1 MTRVKAVS
9 GRMFRSLQVRNYRL
23 FFFGQLI
30 SMSGTWMQ
38 SVAQA
43 WLVLKL
49 TGSGVALGVVTALQF
64 LPILLF
70 GVWGGVLADR
80 VDKRKA
86 LVMTQT
92 AMGIVAAVLATVTA
106 LGIVE
111 LWMVYVCAVLLG
123 TANMVDSPTR
133 QAFITELVG
142 PVEVANAVALNSA
155 MFNAARVVGPALAG
169 ALIVGVGI
177 WPAFALNSVS
187 FVAVIFG
194 LLAMRP
200 AELVRGAPVGRAKG
214 QAREGLRYVWQ
225 NDTLRSTLLLV
236 ALVGTFALNFSITM
250 PLMARYAFHK
260 GAGTFGLLTSCM
272 GLGSMV
278 GALATAA
285 RSRPTSRLLVGASV
299 VFGLLMLVAAGVPT
313 LGLELAVMP
322 FFGAASI
329 TFMATANS
337 TLQLNSSPEM
347 RGRVM
352 ALYVLV
358 FLGSTPIGGP
368 IVGWVAQTWG
378 PRASLVLGG
387 VACLVGAA
395 LASSSLLRSR
405 RRRALA
411 EAVSMPGSEAGAE
424 VGAEVGVAVEAAVEV
439 AVEVEAAGAAGS
451 AAAGGLPGGSAGGL
465 TDRRSES
472 ALA

>member
-1 MTRVKAVS
+1 
-9 GRMFRSLQVRNYRL
+9 
-23 FFFGQLI
+23 
-30 SMSGTWMQ
+30 
-38 SVAQA
+38 VAQA

-49 TGSGVALGVVTALQF
+49 TDSGVALGVVTALQF

-70 GVWGGVLADR
+70 GMWGGVIADR
-80 VDKRKA
+80 VDKRRA
-86 LVMTQT
+86 LMLTQT
-92 AMGIVAAVLATVTA
+92 AMGLVAAGLAIVTA
-106 LGIVE
+106 TGIVT
-111 LWMVYVCAVLLG
+111 LWMVYVAAVLLG

-133 QAFITELVG
+133 QAFVAELVG
-142 PVEVANAVALNSA
+142 PSEVANAVGLNSA

-177 WPAFALNSVS
+177 WPAFALNAVS

-194 LLAMRP
+194 LSAMRTEELFRFPP
-200 AELVRGAPVGRAKG
+200 ALRAKG
-214 QAREGLRYVWQ
+214 QARAGLQYVWQ
-225 NDTLRSTLLLV
+225 SDTLRSTLLLV

-250 PLMARYAFHK
+250 PLMAKYAFHA
-260 GAGTFGLLTSCM
+260 GAGTFSLLTSAM

-285 RSRPTSRLLVGASV
+285 RSRPTARLLVGASV
-299 VFGLLMLVAAGVPT
+299 AFGLLMLAAAAAPT

-322 FFGAASI
+322 FFGAGSI

-368 IVGWVAQTWG
+368 IVGWVAQAWG
-378 PRASLVLGG
+378 PRASVALGG

-395 LASSSLLRSR
+395 LASGSLLRSR
-405 RRRALA
+405 RRRL
-411 EAVSMPGSEAGAE
+411 
-424 VGAEVGVAVEAAVEV
+424 VGAAAPVPATPAEP
-439 AVEVEAAGAAGS
+439 
-451 AAAGGLPGGSAGGL
+451 AAA
-465 TDRRSES
+465 
-472 ALA
+472 

>member
-1 MTRVKAVS
+1 MTRVKALS
-9 GRMFRSLQVRNYRL
+9 SKTFRSLRIRNYRL
-23 FFFGQLI
+23 FFFGQLV

-49 TGSGVALGVVTALQF
+49 TGSGVALGFVTALQF

-70 GVWGGVLADR
+70 GVWGGVIADR
-80 VDKRKA
+80 VDKRRA
-86 LVMTQT
+86 LIATQT
-92 AMGIVAAVLATVTA
+92 AMAAVAAILATVTA
-106 LGIVE
+106 TGIVE
-111 LWMVYVCAVLLG
+111 LWMVYVCAILLG

-133 QAFITELVG
+133 QAFVTELVG
-142 PVEVANAVALNSA
+142 PAEVPNAVGLNSA
-155 MFNAARVVGPALAG
+155 MFNAARVVGPALAA

-177 WPAFALNSVS
+177 WPAFALNAVS
-187 FVAVIFG
+187 FVAVIGG

-200 AELVRGAPVGRAKG
+200 AELFRSAPVAAAKG
-214 QAREGLRYVWQ
+214 QAKAGLRYVWQ
-225 NDTLRSTLLLV
+225 SETLRSTLLLV

-260 GAGTFGLLTSCM
+260 GAGTFGLLTSFM

-278 GALATAA
+278 GALVTAA
-285 RSRPTSRLLVGASV
+285 RSRPTTRLLLGAAV
-299 VFGLLMLVAAGVPT
+299 AFGVLMLLAAAAPT
-313 LGLELAVMP
+313 LGLELLVMP
-322 FFGAASI
+322 LFGAASI

-337 TLQLNSSPEM
+337 TLQLNSTPEM

-378 PRASLVLGG
+378 PRASVALGG
-387 VACLVGAA
+387 VACLLGAA
-395 LASSSLLRSR
+395 LASSSLLRKRRQRLRGRPEPVPRRLANPPLRELRKISR
-405 RRRALA
+405 HI
-411 EAVSMPGSEAGAE
+411 
-424 VGAEVGVAVEAAVEV
+424 
-439 AVEVEAAGAAGS
+439 
-451 AAAGGLPGGSAGGL
+451 GGSH
-465 TDRRSES
+465 TY
-472 ALA
+472 

>member
-1 MTRVKAVS
+1 MTRVRALSRKTFS
-9 GRMFRSLQVRNYRL
+9 SLRIRNYRL
-23 FFFGQLI
+23 FFFGQLV

-70 GVWGGVLADR
+70 GVWGGVIADR
-80 VDKRKA
+80 VDKRRA
-86 LVMTQT
+86 LIVTQICM
-92 AMGIVAAVLATVTA
+92 AGVAAVLALVTA
-106 LGIVE
+106 TGIVE
-111 LWMVYVCAVLLG
+111 LWMVYVCALLLG

-133 QAFITELVG
+133 QAFVTELVG
-142 PVEVANAVALNSA
+142 PDEVANAVGLNSA
-155 MFNAARVVGPALAG
+155 VFNAARVVGPALA
-169 ALIVGVGI
+169 ATLIVTVGI
-177 WPAFALNSVS
+177 WPAFALNAAS
-187 FVAVIFG
+187 FLAVIVG

-200 AELVRGAPVGRAKG
+200 AELFRQAPLARAKG

-225 NDTLRSTLLLV
+225 SDTLRSTLLLV

-250 PLMARYAFHK
+250 PLMAKFVFDG
-260 GAGTFGLLTSCM
+260 GAGTYGLLTSLM

-278 GALATAA
+278 GALVTAA
-285 RSRPTSRLLVGASV
+285 RSRPTARLLVGASV
-299 VFGLLMLVAAGVPT
+299 TFGFLMLVAAAAPT
-313 LGLELAVMP
+313 LPFELVVMP
-322 FFGAASI
+322 LFGAASI

-378 PRASLVLGG
+378 PRASVALGG

-395 LASSSLLRSR
+395 LASGSLLRSR
-405 RRRALA
+405 RRHLRGRPEPVPASPA
-411 EAVSMPGSEAGAE
+411 EP
-424 VGAEVGVAVEAAVEV
+424 
-439 AVEVEAAGAAGS
+439 
-451 AAAGGLPGGSAGGL
+451 AAA
-465 TDRRSES
+465 
-472 ALA
+472 